1 LNDYL
6 SKHSF
11 ATLRKL
17 YYNSLPKQ
25 HLLQSEEQRP
35 LLLDSPPPP
44 PPLTPKEYKKLEE
57 MQQINDYAEKVKRR
71 TQEIDNILDKE
82 REKIENEGN
91 ERKGEY
97 EVNQRNR
104 RENNARIAAEKLKKL
119 TQEIEENRAQNKRIP
134 LDAIREIM
142 TENPMHDLVVDVR
155 EKDLN

>member
-1 LNDYL
+1 
-6 SKHSF
+6 
-11 ATLRKL
+11 
-17 YYNSLPKQ
+17 
-25 HLLQSEEQRP
+25 
-35 LLLDSPPPP
+35 
-44 PPLTPKEYKKLEE
+44 

-134 LDAIREIM
+134 LDAIRGIM